1 MPTAETNFDAICGPT
16 HNYAGLS
23 VGNLASLAHTN
34 QPSNPKQA
42 ALEGLA
48 KMKFLA
54 DLGVSQA
61 VLPPHER
68 PDVWALKRLGFSGS
82 DAQVLDAARK
92 YPALL
97 AACGSA
103 SAMWAANAATVS
115 PSADTRDGRVH
126 FTPANLITQFH
137 RSLEPATTAAV
148 LKAIFADESAFEHHD
163 PLMASPHFADEGAA
177 NHTRLCPAHGQR
189 GLEIFVF
196 GRRALAGNPSAPAR
210 FPARQT
216 LEASESV
223 ARLHGLDP
231 DHVLFLQQNPRA
243 IDAGAFHNDVV
254 AVGNL
259 NVLMFHASAFVELE
273 SEKIRSR
280 LEKDECP
287 PFGKEG
293 CPPLFIEVPESRVPL
308 GDAVSSYL
316 FNSQL
321 VSLPDEKMALIAP
334 MESRDNPRTREFLDG
349 LLARETPI
357 RQVHFV
363 DVRQS
368 MNNGGGPACLRL
380 RVVLTDRERSLVN
393 PAVFLT
399 EGLYESLNQW
409 INRHYRDRLTAAD
422 LADPQLLDQS
432 RRALDELTRV
442 LKLGSIYPFQGRAFR
457 AGNPAD

>member
-23 VGNLASLAHTN
+23 LGNLASLAHTN

-48 KMKFLA
+48 KMKFVA

-61 VLPPHER
+61 VMPPHER
-68 PDVWALKRLGFSGS
+68 PDIWTLKRLGFSGS
-82 DAQVLDAARK
+82 DVQVLHAARK

-97 AACGSA
+97 AACGPA

-115 PSADTRDGRVH
+115 PSADTADGRVH

-137 RSLEPATTAAV
+137 RSLEPATTARV
-148 LKAIFADESAFEHHD
+148 LKAIFADESAFAHHE
-163 PLMASPHFADEGAA
+163 PLPASPHFADEGAA
-177 NHTRLCPAHGQR
+177 NHARLCPAHGRR

-196 GRRALAGNPSAPAR
+196 GRRALAVNSSAPAR

-216 LEASESV
+216 LEASESI

-259 NVLMFHASAFVELE
+259 NVLLYHASAFAGFDPEQ
-273 SEKIRSR
+273 IRSR
-280 LEKDECP
+280 LGKDECP
-287 PFGKEG
+287 LIGKDE
-293 CPPLFIEVPESRVPL
+293 CPLIEVAETEVPL
-308 GDAVSSYL
+308 ADAISSYL

-321 VSLPDEKMALIAP
+321 VSLSDETMALIAP
-334 MESRDNPRTREFLDG
+334 TEARDNPRTREFLDD
-349 LLARETPI
+349 LLARNRPI

-393 PAVFLT
+393 PGVFLT
-399 EGLYESLNQW
+399 DSLYESLKQW
-409 INRHYRDRLTAAD
+409 INRHYRDWLAPSD
-422 LADPQLLDQS
+422 LADPQLLDES

-442 LKLGSIYPFQGRAFR
+442 LRLGWIYPFQGGPFCAES
-457 AGNPAD
+457 PAD

>member
-1 MPTAETNFDAICGPT
+1 MMPTQETNFDAICGPT

-23 VGNLASLAHTN
+23 LGNLASLAHTN

-42 ALEGLA
+42 ALQGLA

-68 PDVWALKRLGFSGS
+68 PDICTLKRLGFSGS

-97 AACGSA
+97 AASGSA

-115 PSADTRDGRVH
+115 PSADTADRRVH

-137 RSLEPATTAAV
+137 RSLEPATTAAI
-148 LKAIFADESAFEHHD
+148 LKAIFADESAFAHHD
-163 PLMASPHFADEGAA
+163 PLVASPHFADEGAA
-177 NHTRLCPAHGQR
+177 NHTRLCPAHGKR

-196 GRRALAGNPSAPAR
+196 GRRAFADNPSAPAR

-216 LEASESV
+216 LEASESI

-231 DHVLFLQQNPRA
+231 DHVLFLQQNPAA

-259 NVLMFHASAFVELE
+259 NVLLYHASAFARFQP
-273 SEKIRSR
+273 EKIQSR

-287 PFGKEG
+287 LIFV
-293 CPPLFIEVPESRVPL
+293 EVPESQVPL
-308 GDAVSSYL
+308 ADAVASYL

-321 VSLPDEKMALIAP
+321 ISLPDDTMALIAP
-334 MESRDNPRTREFLDG
+334 TESRDNPRTREFLDD
-349 LLARETPI
+349 LLARDTPI
-357 RQVHFV
+357 RRVHFV
-363 DVRQS
+363 QVRQS
-368 MNNGGGPACLRL
+368 MHNGGGPACLRL

-399 EGLYESLNQW
+399 DALYESLKRW
-409 INRHYRDRLTAAD
+409 IERHYRDRLTPAD
-422 LADPQLLDQS
+422 LADPQLLDES

-442 LKLGSIYPFQGRAFR
+442 LELGSIYPFQGQAFPARA
-457 AGNPAD
+457 

>member
-1 MPTAETNFDAICGPT
+1 MPTNETNFDAIPGPT

-34 QPSNPKQA
+34 RPSNPKLA
-42 ALEGLA
+42 ALQGLA

-68 PDVWALKRLGFSGS
+68 PDICTLKRLGFSGS

-126 FTPANLITQFH
+126 FTPANLVTQFH

-148 LKAIFADESAFEHHD
+148 VKAIFADESAFAHHD

-177 NHTRLCPAHGQR
+177 NHMRLCAAHGKR
-189 GLEIFVF
+189 GMEFFVF
-196 GRRALAGNPSAPAR
+196 GRRAFVDNPSAPAR

-216 LEASESV
+216 LEASESI

-231 DHVLFLQQNPRA
+231 DRVLFLQQNPRA

-259 NVLMFHASAFVELE
+259 NVLLYHAWAFAQFQPDD
-273 SEKIRSR
+273 IRSR

-287 PFGKEG
+287 
-293 CPPLFIEVPESRVPL
+293 LIFIPVSEVPL
-308 GDAVSSYL
+308 ADAVSSYL

-321 VSLPDEKMALIAP
+321 VSLPDGTMALIAP
-334 MESRDNPRTREFLDG
+334 TESRDNPRTREFLDN
-349 LLARETPI
+349 LLARNTPI

-363 DVRQS
+363 EVRQS

-380 RVVLTDRERSLVN
+380 RVVLTERERSLVN

-399 EGLYESLNQW
+399 DALYESLKQW
-409 INRHYRDRLTAAD
+409 INRHYRDRLTPSD
-422 LADPQLLDQS
+422 LADPQLLDES

-442 LKLGSIYPFQGRAFR
+442 LKLGSIYPFQGSPRR
-457 AGNPAD
+457 P

>member
-1 MPTAETNFDAICGPT
+1 MMPAHETNFDAICGPT

-23 VGNLASLAHTN
+23 PGNLASVAHTN

-68 PDVWALKRLGFSGS
+68 PDVWTLKRLGFSGS

-103 SAMWAANAATVS
+103 SAMWAANAATIS
-115 PSADTRDGRVH
+115 PSADTADHRVH
-126 FTPANLITQFH
+126 FTPANLVTQFH

-148 LKAIFADESAFEHHD
+148 LKAIFGDESAFAHHD
-163 PLMASPHFADEGAA
+163 PLVASPHFADEGAA

-189 GLEIFVF
+189 GLEVFVF
-196 GRRALAGNPSAPAR
+196 GRRAFSDNPSAPVR

-231 DHVLFLQQNPRA
+231 DHVMFLQQSPRA

-259 NVLMFHASAFVELE
+259 NVLMYHAAAFAELE
-273 SEKIRSR
+273 FEKLRGR

-287 PFGKEG
+287 
-293 CPPLFIEVPESRVPL
+293 LFAVAESRVPL
-308 GDAVSSYL
+308 ADAVSSYL
-316 FNSQL
+316 FNSQI
-321 VSLPDEKMALIAP
+321 VSLPDGTMALIAP
-334 MESRDNPRTREFLDG
+334 MESRDNPRTREFLDD
-349 LLARETPI
+349 LLARNTPI

-363 DVRQS
+363 EVRQS

-399 EGLYESLNQW
+399 DALYESLKKW
-409 INRHYRDRLTAAD
+409 IDRNYRDRLTPSD
-422 LADPQLLDQS
+422 LADPQLLDES

-442 LKLGSIYPFQGRAFR
+442 LKLGSIYPFQGGPPYPFPPLR
-457 AGNPAD
+457 P

>member
-1 MPTAETNFDAICGPT
+1 MPTIETNFDAIPGPT

-48 KMKFLA
+48 KMKFVA

-68 PDVWALKRLGFSGS
+68 PDVWTLKRLGFSGS

-115 PSADTRDGRVH
+115 PSADTGDGRVH

-148 LKAIFADESAFEHHD
+148 LKAMFADESAFAHHD
-163 PLMASPHFADEGAA
+163 PLPASPHFADEGAA

-189 GLEIFVF
+189 GLEIFAF
-196 GRRALAGNPSAPAR
+196 GRRAFAGNPSAPAR

-231 DHVLFLQQNPRA
+231 DHVLFLQRNPAA

-259 NVLMFHASAFVELE
+259 NVLLYHASAFTGFQPDQ
-273 SEKIRSR
+273 IRSR
-280 LEKDECP
+280 LQKDECP
-287 PFGKEG
+287 LK
-293 CPPLFIEVPESRVPL
+293 FIEVPESQVPL
-308 GDAVSSYL
+308 GDAISSYL

-321 VSLPDEKMALIAP
+321 VSLPDDAMALIAP
-334 MESRDNPRTREFLDG
+334 TESRDNPRTREFLDG
-349 LLARETPI
+349 LLAGNTPI

-399 EGLYESLNQW
+399 DALYESLQQW
-409 INRHYRDRLTAAD
+409 INRHYRDRLTPGD
-422 LADPQLLDQS
+422 LADPKLLDES
-432 RRALDELTRV
+432 RRALDELTRA
-442 LKLGSIYPFQGRAFR
+442 LKLGSIYPFQRG
-457 AGNPAD
+457 G

>member
-1 MPTAETNFDAICGPT
+1 MPTIDTNFDAIVGPT

-23 VGNLASLAHTN
+23 LGNLASQAHAN

-54 DLGVSQA
+54 ELGVSQA

-68 PDVWALKRLGFSGS
+68 PDVRVLRRLGFGGS

-97 AACGSA
+97 AACCSA

-115 PSADTRDGRVH
+115 PSADTADGRVH

-137 RSLEPATTAAV
+137 RSLEPATTAAI
-148 LKAIFADESAFEHHD
+148 LKAIFPDQSAFAHHD
-163 PLMASPHFADEGAA
+163 PLPASPHLADEGAA
-177 NHTRLCPAHGQR
+177 NHMRLCPAHGRR

-196 GRRALAGNPSAPAR
+196 GRRGFADNQSAPAR

-216 LEASESV
+216 LEASEAV
-223 ARLHGLDP
+223 ARLHGLDS

-259 NVLMFHASAFVELE
+259 NVLLYHAAAFADFQPDQIRAMLE
-273 SEKIRSR
+273 I
-280 LEKDECP
+280 
-287 PFGKEG
+287 GG
-293 CPPLFIEVPESRVPL
+293 CPCFLQVPESEVSL
-308 GDAVSSYL
+308 EDAISSYL
-316 FNSQL
+316 FNGQI
-321 VSLPDEKMALIAP
+321 VSLPDATMVLIAP
-334 MESRDNPRTREFLDG
+334 AESRDNPRTREFLERLVGRDN
-349 LLARETPI
+349 PI
-357 RQVHFV
+357 KHVHFV

-380 RVVLTDRERSLVN
+380 RVVLTERERSLVN

-399 EGLYESLNQW
+399 DALCESLKQW
-409 INRHYRDRLTAAD
+409 IDRHYRDRLTPGD
-422 LADPQLLDQS
+422 LADPKLLEES
-432 RRALDELTRV
+432 RRALDELTQL
-442 LKLGSIYPFQGRAFR
+442 LKLGSIYPFQRG
-457 AGNPAD
+457 G